1 MQPPRQLSP
10 SETTPN
16 QSSPRTAL
24 ITGATRGIGREIA
37 RQLKAAGFVVFVT
50 GRDAAALET
59 LQRELACPGL
69 AADLAHAAAPASLF
83 AAAREALGRVDVLVN
98 NAGFNRAKA
107 PLPQVTARD
116 LDESYAVNV
125 RAPILLAR
133 EALADMATRR
143 SGHIVNV
150 ISSVARTSM
159 ENYAVYATMKYAL
172 HGFNA
177 CLIKEARLVGVKVT
191 GVYPGGVDTTFR
203 PNARPDYLRP
213 ESAARMIVQCLTA
226 PDDVVVH
233 ELVFRPLVETN
244 F

>member
-1 MQPPRQLSP
+1 MSQTS
-10 SETTPN
+10 T
-16 QSSPRTAL
+16 RTAL

-37 RQLKAAGFVVFVT
+37 RQLKAAGFDVFIT
-50 GRDAAALET
+50 GRDPELVAS
-59 LQRELACPGL
+59 LQGELQCPGL
-69 AADLAHAAAPASLF
+69 AIDLSEPAAAVQLF
-83 AAAREALGRVDVLVN
+83 TAAQKSLGRIDVLVN

-107 PLPQVTARD
+107 PLAHVTAEE
-116 LDESYAVNV
+116 LDDSYAVNV

-133 EALADMATRR
+133 EALKEMTPRR

-150 ISSVARTSM
+150 ISSVAHISM
-159 ENYAVYATMKYAL
+159 ENYSVYTTMKHAL
-172 HGFNA
+172 HGFTG

-203 PNARPDYLRP
+203 ANARPDYMRP
-213 ESAARMIVQCLTA
+213 ESAAKMIVQCIAA

-233 ELVFRPLVETN
+233 ELTFRPIVETN